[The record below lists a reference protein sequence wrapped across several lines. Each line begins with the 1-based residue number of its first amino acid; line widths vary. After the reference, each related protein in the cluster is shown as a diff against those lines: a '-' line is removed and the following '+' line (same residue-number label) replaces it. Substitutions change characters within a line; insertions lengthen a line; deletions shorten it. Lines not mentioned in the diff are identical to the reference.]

1 MHAYIALKKMEI
13 AEVKGKQHAATELHN
28 LTIFRNKLSATSV
41 PQHLVQML
49 TSQKDKIC
57 TWVEKSCVCVC
68 ACDIHKIELFQC

>member
-68 ACDIHKIELFQC
+68 M